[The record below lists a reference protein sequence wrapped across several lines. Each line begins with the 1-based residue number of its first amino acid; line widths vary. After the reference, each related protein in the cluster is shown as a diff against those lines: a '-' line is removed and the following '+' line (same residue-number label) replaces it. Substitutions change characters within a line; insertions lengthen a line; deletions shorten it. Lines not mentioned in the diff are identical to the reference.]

1 MLLNNISKLPGAII
15 VGEKE
20 NYLYLQ
26 LILLGL
32 TTVYQAD
39 FSKVKAFAADT
50 KNDAEIILEGC
61 SRSTRRACATL
72 TFDLP
77 VRNL

>member
-32 TTVYQAD
+32 TTVYQA
-39 FSKVKAFAADT
+39 VKAFAADT

-77 VRNL
+77 VSNL